1 VKKGFQIHPPSL
13 KNNPMK
19 TPNFAPK
26 RKKKCKENLSKK
38 SPKAALKKIK
48 SVQKNSHKRP
58 ITFAPNKKMFSKKNF

>member
-1 VKKGFQIHPPSL
+1 
-13 KNNPMK
+13 MK

-48 SVQKNSHKRP
+48 SVQKNSQKRP